1 MPKQITPKDIENPKR
16 KSGYD
21 HVNSAKSG
29 PSTAGIRTFVEKWKA
44 RDRRIDV
51 NGKYLFTGP
60 VRSTPE
66 QAAQDY
72 CDYING
78 NAITPSVTLK
88 TAGHSYKLD
97 RTKNDP
103 EVEAAYGIIRDAKAQ
118 KAGKQGYV
126 YLMVEKGKKYA
137 KIGYSVNPEKRI
149 AEVQT
154 GNPRQLT
161 LVGKIKG
168 TPSDEAKMHAKYIKQ
183 NVLQEWFKVT
193 PELLKE
199 FT

>member
-1 MPKQITPKDIENPKR
+1 MLKPKDIENPKR
-16 KSGYD
+16 KSGYNR
-21 HVNSAKSG
+21 VGRANG
-29 PSTAGIRTFVEKWKA
+29 PAPRKPSWRAETGPGGNAQTWR
-44 RDRRIDV
+44 
-51 NGKYLFTGP
+51 GP
-60 VRSTPE
+60 VRKTPLE
-66 QAAQDY
+66 AAQDY
-72 CDYING
+72 CDYVNG
-78 NAITPSVTLK
+78 NQIVPAVTLK
-88 TAGHSYKLD
+88 TAGHAYKLD